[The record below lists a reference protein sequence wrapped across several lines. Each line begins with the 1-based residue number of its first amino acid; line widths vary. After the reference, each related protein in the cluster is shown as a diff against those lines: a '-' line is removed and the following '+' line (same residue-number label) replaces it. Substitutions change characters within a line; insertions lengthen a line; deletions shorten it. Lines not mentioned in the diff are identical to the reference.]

1 MSYSPDGLSGE
12 IAAPPIPD
20 YLQRVYWWAY
30 LHPRAVF
37 LFEREWLVNL
47 ILWGN
52 YQRLC
57 DEALQELAGSDVED
71 HVARGVDLALDP
83 VRVALGDAGDAH
95 PDGVHAH
102 CVNLPACWSPRPPR
116 ARGNSA
122 ARGR

>member
-57 DEALQELAGSDVED
+57 VGALQLLAGS
-71 HVARGVDLALDP
+71 
-83 VRVALGDAGDAH
+83 LGQR
-95 PDGVHAH
+95 
-102 CVNLPACWSPRPPR
+102 LL
-116 ARGNSA
+116 
-122 ARGR
+122 

>member
-57 DEALQELAGSDVED
+57 DEALQ
-71 HVARGVDLALDP
+71 
-83 VRVALGDAGDAH
+83 
-95 PDGVHAH
+95 
-102 CVNLPACWSPRPPR
+102 
-116 ARGNSA
+116 
-122 ARGR
+122 